1 MTLLREYLLR
11 MKDEEKLPFI
21 EDSDSLDEA
30 GDLISFDSM
39 NILRKILVRF
49 CSLCYFFSSTESKNK
64 QLYY

>member
-39 NILRKILVRF
+39 NILVRF